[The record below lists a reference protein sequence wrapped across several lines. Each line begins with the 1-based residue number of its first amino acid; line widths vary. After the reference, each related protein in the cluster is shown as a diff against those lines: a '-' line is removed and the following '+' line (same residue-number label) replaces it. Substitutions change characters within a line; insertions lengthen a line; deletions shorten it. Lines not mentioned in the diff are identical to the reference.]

1 MSYPI
6 AYQLYSSRLFL
17 PLEAQFP
24 ELKAMGYDAIEP
36 WLPAYEADA
45 RGFRRTL
52 DANGLKCFGFHMPLA
67 GLVKEPNRFI
77 DIALMISNHQNYASF
92 PDATVAFFGE
102 HWFIRLI
109 QFFLLGVG
117 FVWVSVDMA
126 RIVAGRF
133 KDAQGRLLLTSGDT
147 DTK

>member
-1 MSYPI
+1 MNAPGT
-6 AYQLYSSRLFL
+6 
-17 PLEAQFP
+17 PP
-24 ELKAMGYDAIEP
+24 
-36 WLPAYEADA
+36 
-45 RGFRRTL
+45 RTL
-52 DANGLKCFGFHMPLA
+52 LKTMWIGFFLGPFGMHRFYTGHTGPGLFQLLTCGVASVWL
-67 GLVKEPNRFI
+67 FI
-77 DIALMISNHQNYASF
+77 DIALMIANHKSYASF

-147 DTK
+147 DKK